1 MNRRILLAS
10 LLGAVAMFLWTFVA
24 HMVLPLGEAGVRQI
38 DNEGP
43 LLTSMGTT
51 VKDQGLYLFPN
62 MPANNDQAAYYKK
75 IASGPSGMLIY
86 FPIRDFSFGLTLG
99 IEFLTQWAQVLAG
112 VWLLSRTRFA
122 TFASRLG
129 FFGVLGLLAAVSTN
143 ISYWN
148 WYGFPVVYTLG
159 AMVTIAMG
167 FVCAGAVAAWMKIGG
182 VVTA

>member
-1 MNRRILLAS
+1 MNQRILIAG
-10 LLGAVAMFLWTFVA
+10 LLGAVAMFFWTFLA

-43 LLTSMGTT
+43 LLSSMGTT

-75 IASGPSGMLIY
+75 IATAPSGMLIY
-86 FPIRDFSFGLTLG
+86 FPTRDFSFGKTLG
-99 IEFLTQWAQVLAG
+99 IEFVTQFVQILLG
-112 VWLLSRTRFA
+112 VWLLSMTRFA
-122 TFASRLG
+122 TFAGRLG
-129 FFGVLGLLAAVSTN
+129 FFAALGLLAAVSTN

-148 WYGFPVVYTLG
+148 WYGFPAVYTLG

-182 VVTA
+182 AITA